1 MLNARKTINA
11 VPFLNKILEKEEDSD
26 QLRDEFN
33 AFQHF
38 LTDTEMGNG
47 RHKVFNFQVSKLD
60 PNLVTEKLDQV
71 FEKFDCAAKIKVAL
85 GSV

>member
-1 MLNARKTINA
+1 MDATRYSIFK
-11 VPFLNKILEKEEDSD
+11 
-26 QLRDEFN
+26 
-33 AFQHF
+33 FQ
-38 LTDTEMGNG
+38 
-47 RHKVFNFQVSKLD
+47 KLD